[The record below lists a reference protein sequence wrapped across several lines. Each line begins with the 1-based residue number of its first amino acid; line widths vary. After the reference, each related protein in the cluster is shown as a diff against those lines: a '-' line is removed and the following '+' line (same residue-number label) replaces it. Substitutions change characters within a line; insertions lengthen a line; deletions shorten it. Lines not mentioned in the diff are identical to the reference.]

1 MLSVFSMLVRTKAR
15 RRWFSWRTGN
25 VVWLIHWHMF
35 LSSESWEEVNLLE
48 WICVHCGRSGSEDPS
63 AVC

>member
-1 MLSVFSMLVRTKAR
+1 M
-15 RRWFSWRTGN
+15 
-25 VVWLIHWHMF
+25 VWLIHRHMF